1 MASYI
6 ESTLGTNERIFHM
19 ARISLWSLAP
29 LILLGIVT
37 LPIGVGLFVLGM
49 VYVRYRSTEIAVT
62 NRRIVV
68 KLGFISRRTVEI
80 NITKIESVQ
89 VAQGI
94 LGRLFDFGTLVIAG
108 TGTTHEPLQGIGDP
122 IGFRRACMD
131 AQAEATAQGGAG

>member
-1 MASYI
+1 MSKYI
-6 ESTLGTNERIFHM
+6 DSTLGKDERIYHT

-37 LPIGVGLFVLGM
+37 LPIVVGLYFLGV
-49 VYVRYRSTEIAVT
+49 VYVRYQSTEIAVT

-68 KLGFISRRTVEI
+68 KLGLISRRTVEI
-80 NITKIESVQ
+80 NVNKIESVQ

-108 TGTTHEPLQGIGDP
+108 TGTTHEPLQGIADP

-131 AQAEATAQGGAG
+131 AQAEAAAKVGI

>member
-1 MASYI
+1 MANYI
-6 ESTLGTNERIFHM
+6 ESTLGKDERIFHT

-37 LPIGVGLFVLGM
+37 LPVVVGLFVLGA

-80 NITKIESVQ
+80 NVTKVESVQ

-94 LGRLFDFGTLVIAG
+94 LGRLFGFGTLIVAG
-108 TGTTHEPLQGIGDP
+108 TGTTHEPLRGIADP

-131 AQAEATAQGGAG
+131 AQADATSKVGA